1 MMMYKKL
8 NINFLQRDFK
18 VNQVLP

>member
-1 MMMYKKL
+1 MMDKRFYT
-8 NINFLQRDFK
+8 NFLQRDFK